1 MTLPLKNAPGSLGE
15 LGFASGATAE
25 FQDYKPREGASITS
39 VFTNADQAGTVQIF
53 RVGRDGAEKP
63 LSAPVVLVAGTED
76 SQQINFPIDQI
87 RVKYVNT
94 NATAGKATCE
104 VTDSGS

>member
-1 MTLPLKNAPGSLGE
+1 MTVPLRNSPGSLGTAAF
-15 LGFASGATAE
+15 GSGGTAE

-39 VFTNADQAGTVQIF
+39 IFTNADQAGTVQIF
-53 RVGRDGAEKP
+53 RVSRDGAEKP

-94 NATAGKATCE
+94 SAAAGSATCE
-104 VTDSGS
+104 VTDSGE